1 MNRRLALGRLMNRRL
16 ALGRLMNRR
25 LALGRLM
32 NQPLRR
38 ETRRYADTPTNFV
51 DRRDKNFLRYQ
62 GTRRSSRLRKK

>member
-1 MNRRLALGRLMNRRL
+1 
-16 ALGRLMNRR
+16 MNRR